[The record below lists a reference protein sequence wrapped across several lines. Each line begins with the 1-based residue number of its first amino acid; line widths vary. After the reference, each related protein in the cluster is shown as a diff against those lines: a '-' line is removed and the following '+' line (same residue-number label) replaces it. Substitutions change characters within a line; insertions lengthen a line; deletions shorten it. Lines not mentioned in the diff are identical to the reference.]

1 VSDHIVAV
9 IGNPNAGKT
18 TLFNALTGLRQEVG
32 NWPGVTVEKKSGRF
46 AHGDVTV
53 ELIDL
58 PGAYALNAATEG
70 LPVDERI
77 ARDYALDGAADAI
90 LNIVD
95 ASNIERNL
103 YLTVQLL
110 ELGRPL
116 VVALNMM
123 DVARSWDIAVDAEA
137 LARRLGCPVVPIV
150 ANRGEGVEALRAALV
165 AACREGRRPS
175 AELRFEPAVEQAVAG
190 LVARGAAPTRDAA
203 VRLLEA
209 DASLPEAR
217 AIDEALGADPDIVIA
232 GDRYRFIA
240 KAVAAAV
247 HRTTV
252 ARQHLSDRIDRVVL
266 HRALGIPIFLT
277 AMYALFM
284 LTINLG
290 GAFVDFFDIL
300 GTTVLVEGTA
310 HLLGGIGAPDAVTT
324 LVADGVGGG
333 LTTVATFIPIIGC
346 LFLLLS
352 LLEDSGYMARAAFV
366 MDRFLR
372 AIGLPGKAFVPMI
385 IGFGCT
391 IPAVMATRTL
401 EQARDRTIAVMMAP
415 FMSCGARL
423 PVYALFAAAFFPT
436 GGQNLV
442 FALYLAGIAAA
453 VFTGLVLRRTI
464 LPGPSAPFVMELP
477 PYRLPS
483 LTGLLRRTWERLW
496 SFIDGAGRV
505 IVAVVVV
512 ITFLNAWGT
521 DGSFDNADTDQSVLA
536 AIGRTITPAFAPMGI
551 EDDNW
556 PATVGLFT
564 GILAKEAVVG
574 TLDALY
580 TDLARDDAPAAAD
593 APALD
598 LAGGVS
604 AAFASVPANLAGLAD
619 LAGDPLDAAGA
630 REEAALGAGTFGA
643 MQARFDGQVG
653 AVAYLLMVLLYAPC
667 LAAMGAIHQEVGPRW
682 ATFAVLWTTGLGY
695 ATAVAFYQAATF
707 AQHPVASSLWIA
719 AMAAAVGLAVAAL
732 NRAGRAEA
740 TPTAGAPARSG

>member
-1 VSDHIVAV
+1 MSDYTVAV

-46 AHGDVTV
+46 THGETTV

-77 ARDYALDGAADAI
+77 ARDYALEGEADAI
-90 LNIVD
+90 LDIVD

-110 ELGRPL
+110 ELGRPV

-123 DVARSWDIAVDAEA
+123 DVARSWDIAVDAEV
-137 LARRLGCPVVPIV
+137 LARRLGCPVIALV
-150 ANRGEGVEALRAALV
+150 ATRGEGAEALRTALT
-165 AACREGRRPS
+165 AACREARRPS
-175 AELRFEPAVEQAVAG
+175 LELRFEPAVEHAITA
-190 LVARGAAPTRDAA
+190 LLERAAAPSRDAA

-209 DASLPEAR
+209 DATLPEAR
-217 AIDEALGADPDIVIA
+217 AVDAAVGADPDIVVA

-240 KAVAAAV
+240 KTVEAAV
-247 HRTTV
+247 HRTT
-252 ARQHLSDRIDRVVL
+252 AAHQRLSDKIDRVVL
-266 HRALGIPIFLT
+266 HRALGIPIFL
-277 AMYALFM
+277 ASMYALFM
-284 LTINLG
+284 ATINVG
-290 GAFVDFFDIL
+290 GAFIDFFDIL
-300 GTTVLVEGTA
+300 GSTLLVDGTA
-310 HLLGGIGAPDAVTT
+310 HLLGGLGAPDAVIT
-324 LVADGVGGG
+324 LVADGIGGG

-401 EQARDRTIAVMMAP
+401 EHARDRIIAVTMTP

-453 VFTGLVLRRTI
+453 VATGLMLRRTI

-483 LTGLLRRTWERLW
+483 LGGLLRRTWQRLW

-521 DGSFDNADTDQSVLA
+521 DGSFDNADTDRSVLA

-564 GILAKEAVVG
+564 GVLAKEAVVG

-580 TDLARDDAPAAAD
+580 TDVARDAAPVDEAASGF
-593 APALD
+593 D

-604 AAFASVPANLAGLAD
+604 AAFASVPANLAGLGA
-619 LAGDPLDAAGA
+619 LVGDPVAMAAARDDAAA
-630 REEAALGAGTFGA
+630 SAGSFGA
-643 MQARFDGQVG
+643 MQARFDGRVG
-653 AVAYLLMVLLYAPC
+653 AVAYLLFVLLYAPC
-667 LAAMGAIHQEVGPRW
+667 LAAMGAIHQEVGARW
-682 ATFAVLWTTGLGY
+682 ATFAVAWTTGLGY
-695 ATAVAFYQAATF
+695 ATAVVFYQALTF
-707 AQHPVASSLWIA
+707 AAAPLASASWIVA
-719 AMAAAVGLAVAAL
+719 MVGAVGLVVAAL
-732 NRAGRAEA
+732 RRAGRADGA
-740 TPTAGAPARSG
+740 APGAGLARSG

>member
-1 VSDHIVAV
+1 MSDYTVAV

-46 AHGDVTV
+46 AHDATTI

-77 ARDYALDGAADAI
+77 ARDYALDGEADAI

-110 ELGRPL
+110 ELGRPV
-116 VVALNMM
+116 VVALNMI
-123 DVARSWDIAVDAEA
+123 DVARSWDIAVDAEV
-137 LARRLGCPVVPIV
+137 LARRLGCPVVPLV
-150 ANRGEGVEALRAALV
+150 ATRGEGVEALRTALT
-165 AACREGRRPS
+165 AACREARRPS
-175 AELRFEPAVEQAVAG
+175 LELRFEPAVERAISG
-190 LVARGAAPTRDAA
+190 LVERGAAPTRDAA

-209 DASLPEAR
+209 DAGLAEAR
-217 AIDEALGADPDIVIA
+217 AVDAAVGADPDIVVA

-240 KAVAAAV
+240 KAVEAAV
-247 HRTTV
+247 HRTT
-252 ARQHLSDRIDRVVL
+252 AAHQRLSDKIDRVVL
-266 HRALGIPIFLT
+266 HRALGIPIFLVS
-277 AMYALFM
+277 MYALFM
-284 LTINLG
+284 LTINVG
-290 GAFVDFFDIL
+290 GAFIDFFDIL
-300 GTTVLVEGTA
+300 GSTLLVDGTA
-310 HLLGGIGAPDAVTT
+310 HLLAGLGAPDAVIT

-372 AIGLPGKAFVPMI
+372 GIGLPGKAFVPMI

-401 EQARDRTIAVMMAP
+401 EHARDRIIAVMMAP

-423 PVYALFAAAFFPT
+423 PVYALFAAAFFPA

-442 FALYLAGIAAA
+442 FGLYLAGIAAA
-453 VFTGLVLRRTI
+453 VATGLMLRRTI

-483 LTGLLRRTWERLW
+483 LGGLLRRTWERLW

-521 DGSFDNADTDQSVLA
+521 DGSFDNADTDDSVLA

-551 EDDNW
+551 ADDNW

-564 GILAKEAVVG
+564 GVLAKEAVVG

-580 TDLARDDAPAAAD
+580 TDVARDAAPDEA

-604 AAFASVPANLAGLAD
+604 AAFASVPANLAGLGA
-619 LAGDPLDAAGA
+619 LAGDPVAMAAARDDAAA
-630 REEAALGAGTFGA
+630 SAGSFGA

-653 AVAYLLMVLLYAPC
+653 AVAYLLFVLL
-667 LAAMGAIHQEVGPRW
+667 
-682 ATFAVLWTTGLGY
+682 
-695 ATAVAFYQAATF
+695 
-707 AQHPVASSLWIA
+707 
-719 AMAAAVGLAVAAL
+719 
-732 NRAGRAEA
+732 
-740 TPTAGAPARSG
+740 